1 MYWKDIG
8 YILKEKNI
16 KDELYRPKNVYEEI
30 KVYCNIKSIGQSEF
44 YQAQTAGFKPEIK
57 VEIKLMDITPDMTHF
72 RYNNTT
78 YKILRSYKLQDKIE
92 LTLTSMVVPNE

>member
-8 YILKEKNI
+8 YILKEKNV

-30 KVYCNIKSIGQSEF
+30 KVYCNIKSVGQSEF

-57 VEIKLMDITPDMTHF
+57 VEVKYVDITSDMTHF
-72 RYNNTT
+72 KYNNTT
-78 YKILRSYKLQDKIE
+78 YKILRSYKLQDKTE
-92 LTLTSMVVPNE
+92 LILTSMVIPNE